1 MPKLR
6 TTKFDSLPANV
17 KGASKAAGA
26 SAAKAAKAAGAAAAG
41 AAAGAAGA
49 AAKVDADSL
58 QLSAVAGQV
67 SSNEAPQINLGSDV
81 PLPKTEHL
89 NALRAASTVLPP
101 AARAAATMTLLATEI
116 ANRMFEQAQ

>member
-1 MPKLR
+1 MKLNR

-17 KGASKAAGA
+17 KGPAKAAGA
-26 SAAKAAKAAGAAAAG
+26 TAVKGAGAAAAG
-41 AAAGAAGA
+41 AAAGAASGA
-49 AAKVDADSL
+49 SKVDADSL

-67 SSNEAPQINLGSDV
+67 SSNDAPQVNLGADL

-89 NALRAASTVLPP
+89 NALRAAATVLPP

-116 ANRMFEQAQ
+116 ANRMFDKAQ

>member
-1 MPKLR
+1 MPKLNR

-17 KGASKAAGA
+17 KGAAKAAGTA
-26 SAAKAAKAAGAAAAG
+26 AAKAAGAAAKAGG
-41 AAAGAAGA
+41 AAGAGA

-67 SSNEAPQINLGSDV
+67 SSNEAPQVSLGAEL

-89 NALRAASTVLPP
+89 NALRAASAVLPP

>member
-1 MPKLR
+1 MKLNR

-17 KGASKAAGA
+17 KGPAKAAGA
-26 SAAKAAKAAGAAAAG
+26 TATKAAGAAAASAG
-41 AAAGAAGA
+41 AAAGAASA
-49 AAKVDADSL
+49 TKVDADSL

-67 SSNEAPQINLGSDV
+67 STNDAPQVSLGADL

-89 NALRAASTVLPP
+89 NALRAAATVLPP

-116 ANRMFEQAQ
+116 ANRMFDKAQ